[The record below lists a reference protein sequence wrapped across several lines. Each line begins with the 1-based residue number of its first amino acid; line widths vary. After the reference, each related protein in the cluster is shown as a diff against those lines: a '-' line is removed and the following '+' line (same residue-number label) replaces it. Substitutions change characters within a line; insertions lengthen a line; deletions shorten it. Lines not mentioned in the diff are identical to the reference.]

1 MQFTTQFTWRD
12 GLEIGVV
19 ALVFYPLLLLI
30 HGTRALQIL
39 GGVAILVA
47 TYAIASLLPRTMITA
62 LVGVVFT
69 SGVCALLMIV
79 QPERRAALGGM
90 TPP

>member
-1 MQFTTQFTWRD
+1 MTGPRNPQVMQFTTQFTTQCTWRD

-47 TYAIASLLPRTMITA
+47 T
-62 LVGVVFT
+62 
-69 SGVCALLMIV
+69 
-79 QPERRAALGGM
+79 
-90 TPP
+90 PP